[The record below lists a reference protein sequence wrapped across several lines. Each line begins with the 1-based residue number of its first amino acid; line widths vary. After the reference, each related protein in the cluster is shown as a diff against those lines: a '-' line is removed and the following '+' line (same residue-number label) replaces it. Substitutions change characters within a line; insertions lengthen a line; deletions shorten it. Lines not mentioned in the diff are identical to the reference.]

1 MWPWGHVALG
11 YLLYSLFAHQRQ
23 DRPPTPAAAI
33 AVGVGTLLPD
43 LIDKPLAWSLA
54 VLPNGRSL
62 AHSVFTMLILVALV
76 WLLANRRRT
85 RFSFHAPV
93 GAFAIAYGSHLL
105 GDGLH
110 ALVTGQFDELAY
122 LLWPVLPAV
131 EYDTTQSFAAHFA
144 ALSLT
149 PSLGFEL
156 VLTFLAVV
164 VWYRDGTP
172 GFSFVRR
179 VAPVRSR

>member
-11 YLLYSLFAHQRQ
+11 YLLYSLFARQRHA
-23 DRPPTPAAAI
+23 RPPTPAAAI

-43 LIDKPLAWSLA
+43 LIDKPLAWSMA

-62 AHSVFTMLILVALV
+62 AHSAFALVVLVALAWV
-76 WLLANRRRT
+76 LANRSRQT
-85 RFSFHAPV
+85 RLHVPV

-110 ALVTGQFDELAY
+110 ALVAGEFDDLAY
-122 LLWPVLPAV
+122 LLWPVLPPV

-144 ALSLT
+144 QLSLT
-149 PSLGFEL
+149 PSLGFEF
-156 VLTFLAVV
+156 VLTALALLA
-164 VWYRDGTP
+164 WYRDGTP
-172 GFSFVRR
+172 GLSFVRR

>member
-11 YLLYSLFAHQRQ
+11 YLLYSPFARQRGG
-23 DRPPTPAAAI
+23 RPPTTSAVV

-43 LIDKPLAWSLA
+43 LVDKPLAWSVA

-62 AHSVFTMLILVALV
+62 AHSAFALV
-76 WLLANRRRT
+76 VLVGLAWLLATRWRPRRRV
-85 RFSFHAPV
+85 PV
-93 GAFAIAYGSHLL
+93 AAFAIGYGSHLL

-110 ALVTGQFDELAY
+110 AVVTAQFDDLAY
-122 LLWPVLPAV
+122 LLWPVLPPV
-131 EYDTTQSFAAHFA
+131 EYPTTQSFAAHFA
-144 ALSLT
+144 QLSLT

-156 VLTFLAVV
+156 ALTALAIL

-172 GFSFVRR
+172 GLALTRR
-179 VAPVRSR
+179 VVPVRSR